1 MRCLRGFLVAV
12 SALVFGMP
20 AIAEQ
25 PDQSTLEESGRIWV
39 SDRIIDSARS
49 GFVVPAFSFLRFEN
63 GRVEDGFLS
72 VMDIYLPD
80 TCVDYDTCPN
90 GTSQAAFFMADYA
103 VDGDQLVF
111 SDVAENGFTT
121 LRQEADIVLRG
132 EAVVPLR
139 RRIQARFEDG
149 ALIVDHPRGARRYLP
164 FDGGDHELAM
174 TFALALELSLS
185 RVGDCIVPR
194 LHELLHAPKDDLSEV
209 EQSFLALAEYGRLER
224 RLFKEHDRIKKNPQ
238 TPIYELPQADQEKL
252 RRLMVIRMAARVV
265 AQHESYEGLGRLAD
279 PNAPTDAELKN
290 LVTENSALLKKDTPE
305 DQASI
310 LEEAVPLLRAA
321 YMSSLARRTFQEV
334 WEEGNEAAVIALV
347 CPR

>member
-1 MRCLRGFLVAV
+1 M
-12 SALVFGMP
+12 
-20 AIAEQ
+20 AEQ
-25 PDQSTLEESGRIWV
+25 PDQSTLEGSGRIWV

-63 GRVEDGFLS
+63 RRVEDGFLS
-72 VMDIYLPD
+72 VVELYFPN
-80 TCVDYDTCPN
+80 TCVDYDSCADR
-90 GTSQAAFFMADYA
+90 TSQATFFVADYTA
-103 VDGDQLVF
+103 DGDHLVF
-111 SDVAENGFTT
+111 SNVAENGFTT
-121 LRQEADIVLRG
+121 LRQVADIVLRG
-132 EAVVPLR
+132 EAVLPLR
-139 RRIQARFEDG
+139 CRIPARLEDG
-149 ALIVDHPRGARRYLP
+149 ALVVDHPRGARRYLS
-164 FDGGDHELAM
+164 FDGGDHEVAM
-174 TFALALELSLS
+174 AFALALELSLLK
-185 RVGDCIVPR
+185 VGDCIVPR

-224 RLFKEHDRIKKNPQ
+224 RLLKEHDRIKKNPQ
-238 TPIYELPQADQEKL
+238 TPSYELPQADQEKL
-252 RRLMVIRMAARVV
+252 RRVMVIRMAARIV